1 MSRVPGEA
9 LSQQSWQFSLGIPL
23 PSASRSRHSAWALGV
38 RASRVIS
45 APTSRPLCCRPEHG
59 PGVFLRPPQLLAL
72 LTSSLEVREIASWPF
87 LIALPAVRKLLSVP
101 CSGLSQLPCCVPP
114 FLCRLPSC
122 SPEILAVSISGRV
135 TAVLECLPRARS
147 ALPVAEKS
155 TSFSIAPQRT
165 TQNHSLSIPRP
176 PSSCLQRTCI
186 RPFVHSFVRSFTHSF
201 IWHTGLAAASL
212 PCRPVRAQPLSE
224 ALTFLLCPLL
234 STVPACPGRF
244 VSGPQSSPALVNF
257 LTMPFPSLSP
267 QAPED
272 VVFVFRLA
280 LCPLPAHL
288 GFLSEH
294 HSDVSLQRRKFS
306 WVR

>member
-23 PSASRSRHSAWALGV
+23 PSASRSRHSARALGV
-38 RASRVIS
+38 QASRVIS
-45 APTSRPLCCRPEHG
+45 APTSRPFCCRPEHG

-135 TAVLECLPRARS
+135 TAVLECLPRPRS
-147 ALPVAEKS
+147 ALPVAQKS

-165 TQNHSLSIPRP
+165 TQNHSLCIPRP

-186 RPFVHSFVRSFTHSF
+186 RSFVHSFIRSFTHSF
-201 IWHTGLAAASL
+201 IWHVGLAAASL

-224 ALTFLLCPLL
+224 SPNLSPLSFTQHWAGMPGSVRLWTSVLPCTREL
-234 STVPACPGRF
+234 SDHPLPISLPPGPGGR
-244 VSGPQSSPALVNF
+244 GIC
-257 LTMPFPSLSP
+257 FPSRTLPSSCTP
-267 QAPED
+267 
-272 VVFVFRLA
+272 RI
-280 LCPLPAHL
+280 PL
-288 GFLSEH
+288 
-294 HSDVSLQRRKFS
+294 
-306 WVR
+306 